1 VLAAIVWMIAV
12 CTQKR
17 RGFKNGHWIKK
28 GVTEEDEDKQDTE
41 NGLNASKD
49 TSKLGGNLML

>member
-1 VLAAIVWMIAV
+1 MIAV